1 MEEKIR
7 RGRLF
12 DFYGELLSDKQKEI
26 YELYVIDDLSMTEI
40 AEDVGITKQGV
51 SDQIKRSTAAMD
63 EMEEKLKL
71 CERFDRIGEKL
82 EKISAIAEDSGEKSI
97 IKLCEEISEEL

>member
-12 DFYGELLSDKQKEI
+12 DFYGEMLSEHQKEI
-26 YELYVIDDLSMTEI
+26 FEAYAIDDLSMTEI
-40 AEDVGITKQGV
+40 ADLVGITKQAV
-51 SDQIKRSTAAMD
+51 SNQIKKCTATMD
-63 EMEEKLKL
+63 EMEDKLHL

-82 EKISAIAEDSGEKSI
+82 DRIIAISDKKNFDD
-97 IKLCEEISEEL
+97 IKELAEEILDEL